1 MMSNFSIIIPVLHE
15 ESIINNCLEK
25 LTSQFRDKD
34 FEIIVVDGDF
44 TGSTINNIENKSI
57 IKIISPP
64 GRARQMNLGA
74 QNANF
79 HNLVFLHADT
89 VLPANAFE
97 QMEQALQT
105 HKAGAFD
112 VTFSGPKLANNFLSR
127 IVSWRSRITRIP
139 YGDQTIFIRNG
150 YFHELG
156 GYAEIPIMEDVDL
169 MLRIKKKRDKIKF
182 ISDRVI
188 TSARRWESEGVLF
201 TMIRN
206 PILSFLFYRGVPAEK
221 LVKYY
226 KSGKLVYKN
235 K

>member
-1 MMSNFSIIIPVLHE
+1 MSNFSIIIPVLHE

-105 HKAGAFD
+105 YKAGAFD
-112 VTFSGPKLANNFLSR
+112 ITFSGPKLIYKLLSH

-139 YGDQTIFIRNG
+139 YGDQTIFMRKS
-150 YFHELG
+150 YFQELG
-156 GYAEIPIMEDVDL
+156 GYAEIPIMEDVEL
-169 MLRIKKKRDKIKF
+169 MLRIKKKQDKIKI

-206 PILSFLFYRGVPAEK
+206 QIISFLFYRGVPAEK
-221 LVKYY
+221 LEKYY